1 MKATKDSNALVT
13 RVLRVLRVLRFFYIG
28 FALIAHRVF
37 VAVIALFL
45 ASVLSSLKKADS
57 AH

>member
-13 RVLRVLRVLRFFYIG
+13 RVLRVLRFFYIG
-28 FALIAHRVF
+28 FALIAHGVF
-37 VAVIALFL
+37 VAVIALL
-45 ASVLSSLKKADS
+45 SASVLSSLKKADS